1 MKKTVLEIFNSH
13 VTVKA
18 PSYEHPGCHMINNQL
33 MRDIVDDVIAH
44 LKNGEL
50 RSDDLHVRIDY
61 NKPGSSQG
69 NTKLKGVIYM
79 ASHPLIDCYLD
90 GLTRQKPSCTGLN
103 GWCYVFSDF
112 FYKSFSKQLSMI
124 SNSILYIMEPERAE
138 KEISEW
144 LDANMKRFVPD
155 RHGHVAFRT
164 DEAGD
169 FTYCLNMWIN
179 LAKKYR
185 EKGIMFYGYTKQF
198 QLINTIPYNINT
210 TFDNFRILASDS
222 TVDDPNPITQLRE
235 NYGSFGINFKNPD
248 LTPDRVKSLVN
259 SAESKKSLCPGAK
272 AGCFGC
278 TKCSENYNFHIW
290 CHEH

>member
-1 MKKTVLEIFNSH
+1 MKKSVLEIFNSH

-18 PSYEHPGCHMINNQL
+18 ASYEHPGCHMINNQL
-33 MRDIVDDVIAH
+33 MREIVDDVIGH
-44 LKNGEL
+44 LRKGEL

-90 GLTRQKPSCTGLN
+90 GLAREKPSCTGLN
-103 GWCYVFSDF
+103 SWCYVFSDF

-124 SNSILYIMEPERAE
+124 GNSILYIMEPERAE

-169 FTYCLNMWIN
+169 FTYCLDMWIN

-185 EKGIMFYGYTKQF
+185 DKGIMFYGYTKQF

-248 LTPDRVKSLVN
+248 LTPDRVKNLVN
-259 SAESKKSLCPGAK
+259 SAESKKALCPGAK

-278 TKCSENYNFHIW
+278 TKCSENYNFNIW

>member
-33 MRDIVDDVIAH
+33 MREIVDDVINH
-44 LKNGEL
+44 LKKGEL

-90 GLTRQKPSCTGLN
+90 GLTRQTPSCTGLN

-235 NYGSFGINFKNPD
+235 NYGSFGINFKNPN
-248 LTPDRVKSLVN
+248 LTPDRVKNLVN

-278 TKCSENYNFHIW
+278 TKCSENYNFNIW